1 MFQTISLIGSILV
14 ISILA
19 KSKLLRKWLTSFIP
33 SGKGPNKKERKGHWF
48 ELKIFAHTESQ
59 IVTTTVSGGD
69 PGYGET
75 AKFIA
80 EMALCITCDND
91 KLNIDKGVI
100 TPAQCAGNLMIER
113 LKNRGIKFEHKLK
126 DLT

>member
-1 MFQTISLIGSILV
+1 M

-33 SGKGPNKKERKGHWF
+33 SGKGPNKKERKKHWF

-59 IVTTTVSGGD
+59 IVTPTVSGGD

-80 EMALCITCDND
+80 EMALCITFDND
-91 KLNIDKGVI
+91 KLNIDRGVI
-100 TPAQCAGNLMIER
+100 TPAQCAGELMIER
-113 LKNRGIKFEHKLK
+113 LKNRGIKFEYKLK